1 MSANFL
7 HQTKRKTGRCKIT
20 ISTIPSATTLIG
32 NGVLT
37 SFSFFFIGVA
47 AADITVTYVDTTGA
61 QTVLSPSAYT
71 LTLNAATT
79 GSLWGIGG
87 SILYPL
93 SGSPIAAG
101 TSLII
106 SRTLPLTQLT
116 TISNQGQ
123 FTPQV
128 IEQAL
133 DLLCLEIQQVSGRTG
148 QIRGTWATGI
158 TYNYGDIVQDGTNG
172 LDTLNYYMCAISN
185 TSGTWSTDLAA
196 GDWSL
201 AINVQQL
208 SGFAT
213 SAAASAASATASAIS
228 ATASAGS
235 ALVYANTATIQ
246 ATTATNAA
254 TTATT
259 QAMNAAA
266 SATSAAASAA
276 ALSGTSTTAITIATG
291 AQTFATQSGK
301 QWTSGIFLIISSNAN
316 AANYMH
322 GTVTSYSGTSLVM
335 NITDTGGS
343 GSHSDWNIALSG
355 TQGPIGPSGGV
366 TSVTFTGDGTVLSS
380 TPSSAVTTTGTLTA
394 AIKNQNANIVLAG
407 PVSGVAAAPTFR
419 ALVAADVAGL
429 ASGGLID
436 VQVFTSSGTWTKPA
450 GTNSV
455 ENFVIGG
462 GGGAYVNGGTYAAGG
477 GGGYSYGRFTSGILA
492 TETITVG
499 GAGTGTNGGGST
511 TSGGTSSFGS
521 HNSATGGNAAVNGNT
536 GGAGGTGTGG
546 LINIP
551 GTSGQSNFH
560 VASSATIYPSGGIA
574 AGGFSTGAVDPGN
587 GTNPASG
594 YGTGGAASNNLAAT
608 NGSAGI
614 VIVRS
619 YT

>member
-1 MSANFL
+1 M
-7 HQTKRKTGRCKIT
+7 
-20 ISTIPSATTLIG
+20 
-32 NGVLT
+32 
-37 SFSFFFIGVA
+37 
-47 AADITVTYVDTTGA
+47 
-61 QTVLSPSAYT
+61 
-71 LTLNAATT
+71 
-79 GSLWGIGG
+79 
-87 SILYPL
+87 
-93 SGSPIAAG
+93 
-101 TSLII
+101 
-106 SRTLPLTQLT
+106 PLTQLT

-208 SGFAT
+208 SGFST
-213 SAAASAASATASAIS
+213 SAAASATAAAASATSAAGSASAATTQATNAS
-228 ATASAGS
+228 ASAATAS
-235 ALVYANTATIQ
+235 T
-246 ATTATNAA
+246 AA

-259 QAMNAAA
+259 QATNAAA

-291 AQTFATQSGK
+291 AQTFTTQSGK
-301 QWTSGIFLIISSNAN
+301 QWTSGVFLIISSNTN
-316 AANYMH
+316 VANYMH

-355 TQGPIGPSGGV
+355 TQGPTGPSGGV

-394 AIKNQNANIVLAG
+394 AIKNQNANLVLAG
-407 PVSGVAAAPTFR
+407 PTSGGAAAPTFR

-455 ENFVIGG
+455 ESFVIAGG
-462 GGGAYVNGGTYAAGG
+462 GGGYQSGSNFAAGG
-477 GGGYSYGRFTSGILA
+477 GGGYSYGRFTSGLGS

-499 GAGTGTNGGGST
+499 TGGTGTNGG
-511 TSGGTSSFGS
+511 SGNTAGTTSSFGA
-521 HNSATGGNAAVNGNT
+521 HNSSTGGGTSAGGTIGGSGGTATGGV
-536 GGAGGTGTGG
+536 
-546 LINIP
+546 INIP
-551 GTSGQSNFH
+551 GTPGQANYHVGTSG
-560 VASSATIYPSGGIA
+560 IIWPSGGIA
-574 AGGFSTGAVDPGN
+574 AGGLSTGGVDIGN
-587 GTNPASG
+587 GSNAATG
-594 YGTGGAASNNLAAT
+594 YGTGGTAGNNVSFI
-608 NGSAGI
+608 NGAGGI